1 MKQLKK
7 GGIVKK
13 IQGAVGKRKIQ
24 KARKLS
30 KRARKISGD
39 EPRSELSG
47 LKRAR
52 VERLKRK
59 ARRKGA
65 QGRALLDKS
74 KGRNP
79 IERQRE
85 KF

>member
-24 KARKLS
+24 KARKLRQ
-30 KRARKISGD
+30 RARKISDDGV
-39 EPRSELSG
+39 PF

-52 VERLKRK
+52 VGRLQRK
-59 ARRKGA
+59 ARRKGSK
-65 QGRALLDKS
+65 GRALLDKS
-74 KGRNP
+74 RG
-79 IERQRE
+79 
-85 KF
+85 